1 MGILDRKKDEPERR
15 YSDWPTEVMIE
26 AAAQYVR
33 DRLGPLV
40 LNLPPHDD
48 RPACPK
54 CGNLAVTI
62 DYHSQ
67 GGHERCSDGR
77 FNTMRLGF
85 GWMTTPKAEDLGRER
100 VIAERKIEHMD
111 RKCQNCGYGWVT
123 DIAHLPYHRK
133 DEA

>member
-1 MGILDRKKDEPERR
+1 MGILDRKKNEP
-15 YSDWPTEVMIE
+15 DHWPTEEEI
-26 AAAQYVR
+26 AAVAQTVR

-48 RPACPK
+48 HPACPK

-62 DYHSQ
+62 DYHSER
-67 GGHERCSDGR
+67 GHERCPDGR
-77 FNTMRLGF
+77 FIRMRLGF
-85 GWMTTPKAEDLGRER
+85 GWMTTPSAEDLGQER
-100 VIAERKIEHMD
+100 VIAERKVEHMD